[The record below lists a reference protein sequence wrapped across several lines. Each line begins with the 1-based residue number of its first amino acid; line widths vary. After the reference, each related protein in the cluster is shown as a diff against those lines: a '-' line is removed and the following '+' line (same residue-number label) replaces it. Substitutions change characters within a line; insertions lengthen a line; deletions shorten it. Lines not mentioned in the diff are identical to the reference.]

1 MPWLCNYTSSKRVLC
16 TRFILQTGL
25 CLPSGGVFFF
35 NLNLLHTFKN
45 RDFYIST

>member
-1 MPWLCNYTSSKRVLC
+1 MPMA
-16 TRFILQTGL
+16 LQL
-25 CLPSGGVFFF
+25 QAANVFCALLHPADRYLSAQWCSFF